1 MHFSAVFGASNMGFS
16 AGTVATVPDGGATVA
31 SAVSIMGNVTPT
43 GGLRCGH
50 GYNTTPK
57 TTIQRLFRQQLD
69 PSFSFFLCLVLFFFL
84 SPPLRFSFYAC
95 FHRRRRQ
102 CAGSWS
108 APCTLL
114 RASVISVLLCP
125 IIPKLGKWGFRPYG
139 FPKSFWDPVKQRRL
153 QYGWMQNGR
162 FEGEEDTSYDS
173 PIV

>member
-1 MHFSAVFGASNMGFS
+1 MGFS

-84 SPPLRFSFYAC
+84 SPPPPFFLLRLLPQTPSPVRWVVVCTMYAASC
-95 FHRRRRQ
+95 KRNFGFIVSNHSKIGEMGLQAVRIPEKLLGPGQAAAVAVRLDAEREVRGRRR
-102 CAGSWS
+102 
-108 APCTLL
+108 
-114 RASVISVLLCP
+114 
-125 IIPKLGKWGFRPYG
+125 Y
-139 FPKSFWDPVKQRRL
+139 
-153 QYGWMQNGR
+153 
-162 FEGEEDTSYDS
+162 
-173 PIV
+173 IV